1 MIAART
7 RRAAAIRHPQ
17 MDWFSK
23 RPEHQ
28 TNATRLRGRPSVTE
42 IFPGLLVGEFPRPE
56 DIAWL
61 KSEFGVTAIHNLQDD
76 EDLAHNGLRERE
88 LAEACRKS
96 GVKFVRTQIQDGSAD
111 AMAERLADTLGALA
125 SLIGARERVY
135 LHCNA
140 GLNRAPTLAIAY
152 LRAHGEMSL
161 DEACAY
167 VKARRTCGPFMTIL
181 EDYFGPRDHK
191 PGK

>member
-1 MIAART
+1 
-7 RRAAAIRHPQ
+7 

-42 IFPGLLVGEFPRPE
+42 ISPGLLVGEFPRPD

-76 EDLAHNGLRERE
+76 EDLALNGLRERE
-88 LAEACRKS
+88 LAEACRAS

-125 SLIGARERVY
+125 GLIGAGERVY

-152 LRAHGEMSL
+152 LRAHGDMSL
-161 DEACAY
+161 DEACAH
-167 VKARRTCGPFMTIL
+167 VKARRSCGPFMTIL
-181 EDYFGPRDHK
+181 EDYFGPRHHK

>member
-1 MIAART
+1 
-7 RRAAAIRHPQ
+7 
-17 MDWFSK
+17 MDWWSK

-28 TNATRLRGRPSVTE
+28 THAVRPSGRPSVTE
-42 IFPGLLVGEFPRPE
+42 ISPTLLIGEFPRPQ

-61 KSEFGVTAIHNLQDD
+61 KAEFAVTAVHNLQDD
-76 EDLAHNGLRERE
+76 EDLALNGLRERE
-88 LAEACRKS
+88 LAETYRES
-96 GVKFVRTQIQDGSAD
+96 GIKIVRTPIQDGSAD
-111 AMAERLADTLGALA
+111 AMAERLSDALGALDN
-125 SLIGARERVY
+125 LIGAGERVY

-161 DEACAY
+161 DEACAH
-167 VKARRTCGPFMTIL
+167 VKARRACGPFMTIL
-181 EDYFGPRDHK
+181 EDYFGPRHHK

>member
-1 MIAART
+1 
-7 RRAAAIRHPQ
+7 

-23 RPEHQ
+23 RVDNHGHAVR
-28 TNATRLRGRPSVTE
+28 NRGRPSVTE
-42 IFPGLLVGEFPRPE
+42 IAPGLLVGEFPRPE

-61 KSEFGVTAIHNLQDD
+61 KSEFAVTAIHNLQDD
-76 EDLAHNGLRERE
+76 EDLALNGLRERE
-88 LAEACRKS
+88 LTEACRKS
-96 GVKFVRTQIQDGSAD
+96 GLKFVRTQIQDGSAD
-111 AMAERLADTLGALA
+111 AMAERLEHTLDALA
-125 SLIGARERVY
+125 ELVNSGERVY

-161 DEACAY
+161 DEACAH
-167 VKARRTCGPFMTIL
+167 VKARRACGPFMTIL
-181 EDYFGPRDHK
+181 EDYFGPRHHK

>member
-1 MIAART
+1 MIAARA

-28 TNATRLRGRPSVTE
+28 VNATRLRGRPSVTE
-42 IFPGLLVGEFPRPE
+42 ISPALLVGEFPRPE

-76 EDLAHNGLRERE
+76 EDLAHNGLREASSPRP
-88 LAEACRKS
+88 AARVASNSSARRSRMAARTRWPS
-96 GVKFVRTQIQDGSAD
+96 GSPIRWARWRASSAPGSAFTCT
-111 AMAERLADTLGALA
+111 AMPGSIARRRSRSPICARTAKCRSTRLARTSRGA
-125 SLIGARERVY
+125 
-135 LHCNA
+135 
-140 GLNRAPTLAIAY
+140 
-152 LRAHGEMSL
+152 
-161 DEACAY
+161 
-167 VKARRTCGPFMTIL
+167 RTCGPFMTIL

>member
-1 MIAART
+1 
-7 RRAAAIRHPQ
+7 

-28 TNATRLRGRPSVTE
+28 SHVAHNRGRPSVTE
-42 IFPGLLVGEFPRPE
+42 IASGLLIGEFPRPE

-76 EDLAHNGLRERE
+76 EDLALHGLRERE
-88 LAEACRKS
+88 LAEACRSS
-96 GVKFVRTQIQDGSAD
+96 GIKFVRTQIQDGSAD
-111 AMAERLADTLGALA
+111 AMAERLADTLAALDR
-125 SLIGARERVY
+125 LISAGERVY

-161 DEACAY
+161 DEACAH
-167 VKARRTCGPFMTIL
+167 VKRLRTCGPFMTIL
-181 EDYFGPRDHK
+181 EDYFGPRHHK
-191 PGK
+191 PGR

>member
-42 IFPGLLVGEFPRPE
+42 ISPGLLVGEFPRPE

-125 SLIGARERVY
+125 SLIGAGERVY

>member
-1 MIAART
+1 
-7 RRAAAIRHPQ
+7 

-28 TNATRLRGRPSVTE
+28 SHAAHNRGRPSVTE
-42 IFPGLLVGEFPRPE
+42 ISAGLLVGEFPRPD

-76 EDLAHNGLRERE
+76 EDLSLNGLRERE
-88 LAEACRKS
+88 LAEACRAS
-96 GVKFVRTQIQDGSAD
+96 AIKFVRTQIPDGSAD
-111 AMAERLADTLGALA
+111 AMAERLTNTLDALA
-125 SLIGARERVY
+125 NLINSGERVF

-161 DEACAY
+161 DEACAH

-181 EDYFGPRDHK
+181 EDYFGPRHHK
-191 PGK
+191 PGR

>member
-1 MIAART
+1 MRGRCALPGFAFIK
-7 RRAAAIRHPQ
+7 
-17 MDWFSK
+17 MDWWSN
-23 RPEHQ
+23 RPEHL
-28 TNATRLRGRPSVTE
+28 THAARVSGRPSVTE
-42 IFPGLLVGEFPRPE
+42 ISSNLLIGEFPRPD

-61 KSEFGVTAIHNLQDD
+61 KSKFDVTAIHNLQDD
-76 EDLAHNGLRERE
+76 EDLALNGLVERE
-88 LAEACRKS
+88 LAEACRES
-96 GVKFVRTQIQDGSAD
+96 GIKFVRTQIQDGSAD
-111 AMAERLADTLGALA
+111 AMAERLGDTLDVLD
-125 SLIGARERVY
+125 SLISSGERVY

-152 LRAHGEMSL
+152 LRAHDGMSL

-167 VKARRTCGPFMTIL
+167 VKGLRTCGPFMTIL